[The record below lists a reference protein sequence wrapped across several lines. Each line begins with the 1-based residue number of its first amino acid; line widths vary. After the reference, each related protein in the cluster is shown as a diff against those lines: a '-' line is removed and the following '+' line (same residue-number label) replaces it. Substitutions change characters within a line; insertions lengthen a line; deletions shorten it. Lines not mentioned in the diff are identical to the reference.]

1 MQVQAP
7 PIAASIGGS
16 AGYPGMQILRPDVTP
31 RISEFGALVPSQG
44 LGPIQQVPQPIA
56 ETQLQDAASS
66 PVFLTRHFEH
76 LFVQTTKKGDGF
88 MFRSRTGC

>member
-16 AGYPGMQILRPDVTP
+16 DGYPGRSCVLMSLHESQSL
-31 RISEFGALVPSQG
+31 ALWFQG

-66 PVFLTRHFEH
+66 PVFLTSLTRHFEH
-76 LFVQTTKKGDGF
+76 LFVQTKKGDGF